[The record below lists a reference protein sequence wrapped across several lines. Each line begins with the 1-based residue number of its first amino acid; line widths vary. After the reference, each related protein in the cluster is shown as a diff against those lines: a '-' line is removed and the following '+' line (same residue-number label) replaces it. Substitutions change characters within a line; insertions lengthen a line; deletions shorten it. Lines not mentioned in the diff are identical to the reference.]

1 MKTTTKDHILRV
13 KQYYDFLEE
22 HSNDVTFHCQGSS
35 KCCGLQEKK
44 KNPKTSLR
52 GKSETH
58 FTTT

>member
-22 HSNDVTFHCQGSS
+22 HNNDVTFHCQGSS

-44 KNPKTSLR
+44 KKTQKHL
-52 GKSETH
+52 
-58 FTTT
+58 